1 MKDETQSFY
10 EVVVTRAVERIAQEL
25 DQALDLTALAS
36 GAGLSPLYFHRI
48 FRGIVGE
55 TPLELHRR
63 LRLERAASRLASSG
77 VPVTSVAFE
86 AGYETHESFTRAFR
100 EAYSLSPSD
109 FRARSRALDRAC
121 ARTQC
126 ELAARSGVHFENSLR
141 KRLSLSLTEP
151 GGTMKVELET
161 LPERR
166 VAVVS
171 HVGPYNM
178 ISQAF
183 ARLGELAGRARLIG
197 RAGSEMVAIYHDD
210 PETTP
215 PAELRSDAGITV
227 PEDARLP
234 EELRELRLAAG
245 TYARFTHVGPYT
257 FLGDAW
263 ARFMGEWLPQ
273 SGRRL
278 SSDVCYE
285 VYRNTPED
293 TPAGELRTDL
303 YLPLAP

>member
-10 EVVVTRAVERIAQEL
+10 EVVVRRAVERIAQEL
-25 DQALDLTALAS
+25 DQALDLSALAA

-48 FRGIVGE
+48 FRGMVGE

-63 LRLERAASRLASSG
+63 LRLERAASRLVNST

-109 FRARSRALDRAC
+109 FRARSRELERAC
-121 ARTQC
+121 ARTQL
-126 ELAARSGVHFENSLR
+126 ELAARSGVHFADTPP
-141 KRLSLSLTEP
+141 KQLSLALTEP
-151 GGTMKVELET
+151 GGTMQVQFET

-183 ARLGELAGRARLIG
+183 ARLGELAGRAGLIG
-197 RAGSEMVAIYHDD
+197 RPGSEMVAIYHDD
-210 PETTP
+210 PETTS
-215 PAELRSDAGITV
+215 PAELRSDAGLTV
-227 PEDARLP
+227 AEDARLP
-234 EELRELRLAAG
+234 KELKELRLSAG

-257 FLGDAW
+257 LLGDAW

-278 SSDVCYE
+278 SSGVCYE

-293 TPAGELRTDL
+293 TPSGELRTDL
-303 YLPLAP
+303 YLPLVS